1 MFGGLGGLLGGGG
14 MDPKKMKA
22 MMKQL
27 GIEQE
32 DIEAKR
38 VIIEK
43 EDSRIVLENPAVQ
56 KLRVQGQESWQIT
69 GESKEESLGASEED
83 IALVAEK
90 TGKSREEAKKAL
102 EETKDIAEAIVK
114 LS

>member
-14 MDPKKMKA
+14 VDPKKMKA